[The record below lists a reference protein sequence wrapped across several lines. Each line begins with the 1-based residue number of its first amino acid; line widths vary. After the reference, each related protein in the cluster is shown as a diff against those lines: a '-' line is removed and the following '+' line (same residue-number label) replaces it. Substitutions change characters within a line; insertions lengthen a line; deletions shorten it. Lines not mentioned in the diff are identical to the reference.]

1 MKKKEPKKEEKI
13 KGTRKLKVGDEI
25 LLKGPYHTEVSKVSE
40 IKDNVATL
48 ENKINLVATYSKK
61 DKYLTPLNISSYS
74 QTDFMILKHNERAEY
89 ILLQYRAKIFIN
101 KLIQEYQS
109 KLEVIQNTPFSL
121 ESLEEL
127 KSFLNK
133 EG

>member
-1 MKKKEPKKEEKI
+1 MKKKEVKKEEKI
-13 KGTRKLKVGDEI
+13 KGIRKLKVGDEI

-89 ILLQYRAKIFIN
+89 LLLQYRAKLFIN

-109 KLEVIQNTPFSL
+109 KLGVIQNTPFSL

-127 KSFLNK
+127 KSFLNR

>member
-25 LLKGPYHTEVSKVSE
+25 LLKGPYHTEVSKVLE

-61 DKYLTPLNISSYS
+61 VKYLTPLNISSYS

-89 ILLQYRAKIFIN
+89 LLLQYRAKLFIN

-121 ESLEEL
+121 KSLEEL